1 MPHDTVAPLEKPS
14 PTDGSDVSREEARPS
29 DERTTGFSEH
39 PRGRPHLAWVTGAS
53 SGIGAALALQLA
65 EVGWR
70 VVASARKA
78 EALQQ
83 LSARH
88 PRIHAQPLDVT
99 DLASVR
105 EAVAAIERQHGPIDL
120 AVLNAGDY
128 RPMPL
133 DEFDVQLF
141 ERLMRVNYMGVVHG
155 LDALRGPM
163 CQRGRGQILI
173 TASVAGYRGL
183 PLAAPYG
190 ASKAALINMAESL
203 HPEFLARGVRL
214 RVINPGFV
222 KSPLTALNHFT
233 MPGLLEPEE
242 AARAI
247 LRGIERKGFEISFP
261 AGFVFVMKR
270 LRNLPYALFFPLI
283 RRVTGR

>member
-1 MPHDTVAPLEKPS
+1 MS
-14 PTDGSDVSREEARPS
+14 GEAS
-29 DERTTGFSEH
+29 HT
-39 PRGRPHLAWVTGAS
+39 PRLAWVTGAS
-53 SGIGAALALQLA
+53 SGLGAALVRQLA
-65 EVGWR
+65 EAGWR
-70 VVASARKA
+70 VVASARRA
-78 EALQQ
+78 EALHQ
-83 LSARH
+83 LAACH

-99 DLASVR
+99 DRALVH
-105 EAVAAIERQHGPIDL
+105 ETVAAIEQQHGPIEL

-133 DEFDVQLF
+133 DAFDVQLF
-141 ERLMRVNYMGVVHG
+141 EHLMRVNYMGVVHG

-173 TASVAGYRGL
+173 TASLAGYRGL

-190 ASKAALINMAESL
+190 ASKAALINMAEAL

-222 KSPLTALNHFT
+222 KSRLTALNDFS

-247 LRGIERKGFEISFP
+247 QRGIGRKGFEISFP
-261 AGFVFVMKR
+261 KGFAFVMKV
-270 LRNLPYALFFPLI
+270 LRHLPYALYFPLI